1 MLILFILI
9 SLTFAAAGLYFA
21 RLVIYPKIFTV
32 EETYRTEIETGRMD
46 AAVFETYQP
55 QAVEIRS
62 PFGYKLFGFYL
73 QQPGGSARSVILA
86 HGITYSLYGSVKY
99 IELFW
104 RRGYNVFLYD
114 HRAHGRSGGRGCTFG
129 LYETYDLQACF
140 DWVQNQLPPGG
151 MVGIHGESYGAAIA
165 LQFAAC
171 DIRPAFVVAD
181 AAFADLTNLLSHR
194 LRVDYHLPAFP
205 LLNFASFWCARLTGM
220 AFSMI
225 SPIRSVTNIAC
236 PVFFI
241 HGADDTFTPAWMS
254 ESLYRA
260 KTQGARRLLL
270 IPNADHAQSY
280 WTDPIRYDREL
291 GEFLA
296 ENRLPQ

>member
-1 MLILFILI
+1 MTLLLIFLAFV
-9 SLTFAAAGLYFA
+9 AAGLYFA
-21 RLVIYPKIFTV
+21 RLVVYPKIFSL

-46 AAVFETYQP
+46 AAVFEAYRP

-62 PFGYKLFGFYL
+62 PFGYNLFGYYL
-73 QQPGGSARSVILA
+73 QQPQGSARSVILA
-86 HGITYSLYGSVKY
+86 HGITYSLYGAVKY

-104 RRGYNVFLYD
+104 RRGYNIFLYD

-140 DWVQNQLPPGG
+140 DWVQNQLPSGG
-151 MVGIHGESYGAAIA
+151 IVGIHGESYGAAIA
-165 LQFAAC
+165 LQFAAR
-171 DIRPAFVVAD
+171 DARPAFVVAD
-181 AAFADLTNLLSHR
+181 AAFADLTALLRHR

-205 LLNFASFWCARLTGM
+205 LLNLASFWAARLTGM
-220 AFSMI
+220 AFGMI
-225 SPIRSVTNIAC
+225 SPVRTAANIRC

-254 ESLYRA
+254 QSLYHA
-260 KTQGARRLLL
+260 KTNGARRLLF
-270 IPNADHAQSY
+270 IPHAEHAQSY

-291 GEFLA
+291 GEFLT
-296 ENRLPQ
+296 ENSLPQE